1 MLPGIRVAGADD
13 SCHIPVIVRKVLR
26 CPSGGCL
33 PGHSVLVEQIPHAH
47 HIFVMMMFTITHSLL
62 FQQAFGSF
70 HHLLQTFVALC
81 RHSFGSAI
89 LRLGSNRTIL
99 QNKRSGT
106 GIVIYMRVGS
116 QSTDTG
122 SILALPVAF
131 EAHQAGIVVVDLI
144 EILGVLP
151 EGFSLFRSV
160 QVIDAADDT
169 DAMPADSGVGHQCI
183 LVGTNQ
189 CQCGSHPLGSD
200 MVQVDQGIAG
210 PGTDMF
216 AGLPTFK
223 ADGNSE
229 AGTAGLLA
237 VGIPTQVLLQ
247 VVAMF
252 LGAVSQGSVAFN
264 DVDYFF
270 KRSFY

>member
-1 MLPGIRVAGADD
+1 
-13 SCHIPVIVRKVLR
+13 
-26 CPSGGCL
+26 
-33 PGHSVLVEQIPHAH
+33 
-47 HIFVMMMFTITHSLL
+47 
-62 FQQAFGSF
+62 
-70 HHLLQTFVALC
+70 
-81 RHSFGSAI
+81 
-89 LRLGSNRTIL
+89 
-99 QNKRSGT
+99 
-106 GIVIYMRVGS
+106 MRVGS

-131 EAHQAGIVVVDLI
+131 EAHQTGIVVVDLI
-144 EILGVLP
+144 EVLGVLP
-151 EGFSLFRSV
+151 EGFSLFHSV

-169 DAMPADSGVGHQCI
+169 DAMTADGGVGHQCI

-229 AGTAGLLA
+229 AGTAG
-237 VGIPTQVLLQ
+237 PTQVLLQ

-270 KRSFY
+270 KRSFC